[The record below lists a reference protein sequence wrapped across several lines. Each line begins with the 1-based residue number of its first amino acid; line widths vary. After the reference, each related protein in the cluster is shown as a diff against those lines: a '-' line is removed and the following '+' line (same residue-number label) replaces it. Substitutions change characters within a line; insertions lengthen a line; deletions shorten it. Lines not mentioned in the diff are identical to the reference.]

1 MKITTHL
8 KACAA
13 VVMLLATGAGARAQE
28 LSTIADEKPFTLG
41 GAIEGSAVGHSEN
54 GIDRG
59 YPPFRWV
66 LAGSLTPS
74 FYGIAVPLSF
84 TISDQERS
92 FMQPFNQFG
101 ISPSYKWA
109 TVHLGYRSM
118 TMSRYT
124 LAGNTF
130 YGVGAELSPGAFRLN
145 GMYGRFQRA
154 IEEDT
159 TQSLAVPTYERNGYA
174 LSMGYKSESGGNL
187 ELSYLSAADDTL
199 SLHRPVTRGEVL
211 PAENS
216 ALGIT
221 IGIPIIPELR
231 FEAEGG
237 ASLFT
242 RDMRAPELD
251 IDTNDIPDIVKSMH
265 DINGTS
271 TFTMAARTGLTLTL
285 DNASLGVGY
294 ERIEPGFATLGA
306 YYFTS
311 DIENW
316 TISPGVTLFDKSFRL
331 NGSIGLQQDNLL
343 DTRIATTSRVIGS
356 GSLGWDISEAL
367 GLEMQFTNYTTG
379 QKAGRQPIN
388 DSILVRNVTRSGSVA
403 PRLLLQGEEM
413 SHSFVMVGGF
423 QTYTDLNIRGDRSAN
438 TDAINLGLNY
448 SLSLIEQPISA
459 NGSINYSE
467 ATAAGTTTKMIG
479 GSLGGNATIWDEQLS
494 LGGTLAATSSVSG
507 ESSGLVFSESASI
520 SFAPSELDAIS
531 LNLNALQA
539 GGEPAYDELTAT
551 LSYRRSFSVGE

>member
-1 MKITTHL
+1 M
-8 KACAA
+8 AA
-13 VVMLLATGAGARAQE
+13 IMLLATGAGASAQE
-28 LSTIADEKPFTLG
+28 LSTIADEKPVTLG
-41 GAIEGSAVGHSEN
+41 GAIEGSVVGHSEN

-59 YPPFRWV
+59 YPPFRWI
-66 LAGSLTPS
+66 LSGSLTPS
-74 FYGIAVPLSF
+74 FYGIDVPLSF

-130 YGVGAELSPGAFRLN
+130 YGVGAELAPGPFRLN

-159 TQSLAVPTYERNGYA
+159 TQALAVPTYERRGYA
-174 LSMGYKSESGGNL
+174 VSVGYKGESGGGF
-187 ELSYLSAADDTL
+187 ELSYLNAADDTL
-199 SLHRPVTRGEVL
+199 SLRKPVTRGEVL

-216 ALGIT
+216 ALGVNVT
-221 IGIPIIPELR
+221 VPIIPELR

-237 ASLFT
+237 ASLLT
-242 RDMRAPELD
+242 RDMRAPDLD
-251 IDTNDIPDIVKSMH
+251 IDTNDNPAFVKAKH
-265 DINGTS
+265 DINSTS

-285 DNASLGVGY
+285 ENASLGVGY

-316 TISPGVTLFDKSFRL
+316 TISPGVTLFDRSFRL
-331 NGSIGLQQDNLL
+331 NGSIGLQQDNLME
-343 DTRIATTSRVIGS
+343 TRIATTSRVIGS
-356 GSLGWDISEAL
+356 GSLGWDISPAV

-379 QKAGRQPIN
+379 QKAGRQPVN
-388 DSILVRNVTRSGSVA
+388 DSILMRNVTRSGSIA

-413 SHSFVMVGGF
+413 SHSFVLVGGF
-423 QTYTDLNIRGDRSAN
+423 QTYTDLGIRGDRSAN

-448 SLSLIEQPISA
+448 GLSLIEQPISA
-459 NGSINYSE
+459 NGSISYSE
-467 ATAAGTTTKMIG
+467 ATAAGTTTRMIG
-479 GSLGGNATIWDEQLS
+479 GSVGGSASILDEQLS
-494 LGGTLAATSSVSG
+494 LGGTLSAASTVTG
-507 ESSGLVFSESASI
+507 DASGLVLSESLNV
-520 SFAPSELDAIS
+520 SFAPSDVDAIS

-539 GGEPAYDELTAT
+539 GGEPTYDELTAT